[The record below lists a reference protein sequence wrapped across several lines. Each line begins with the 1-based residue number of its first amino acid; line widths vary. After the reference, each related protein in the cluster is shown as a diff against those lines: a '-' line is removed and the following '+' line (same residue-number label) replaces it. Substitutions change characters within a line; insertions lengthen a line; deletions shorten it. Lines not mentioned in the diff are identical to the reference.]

1 MPPPFFDLSGAFH
14 AQRNH
19 LIDLKSRDLDS
30 SDMTS
35 KLNAISSNLD
45 ILYNDFNNANGSTS
59 TVITNQTD
67 VKEIVDTELNRLQ
80 QKKTN
85 VDTALE
91 GQKRMV
97 QLNESYRQRYLYYT
111 RVVVII
117 VIFLIIYI
125 IINVASKYLTTIPE
139 TLFDVIYFILG
150 VLLLFILYFFY
161 LDYSNRD
168 NMDFN
173 KLKYGPPNIPPSAN
187 QIQEQQKNALRS
199 GDLLGSINITGCV
212 GDKCCSEGTKWD
224 SGNSLCKRDG
234 FTIMNNSGGA
244 SSNYATE
251 ISEYTFI
258 K

>member
-1 MPPPFFDLSGAFH
+1 MTTPFFDLSGAFH

-19 LIDLKSRDLDS
+19 LKDLKDRGLSNT
-30 SDMTS
+30 DMTS
-35 KLNAISSNLD
+35 KLNAISNNLE
-45 ILYNDFNNANGSTS
+45 ILYTDFKNANETTS
-59 TVITNQTD
+59 KVITNQTD

-150 VLLLFILYFFY
+150 VLLVFILYFLY
-161 LDYSNRD
+161 LNYSNRD

-224 SGNSLCKRDG
+224 SGKSLCIRDG
-234 FTIMNNSGGA
+234 FTSMNNAGSA
-244 SSNYATE
+244 SSNSASE
-251 ISEYTFI
+251 ITEYTFI

>member
-1 MPPPFFDLSGAFH
+1 MTTPFFDLSGAFH

-19 LIDLKSRDLDS
+19 LIDLKNRGLSDNDNVKTQLD
-30 SDMTS
+30 
-35 KLNAISSNLD
+35 AISNNLNTF
-45 ILYNDFNNANGSTS
+45 YNDFKDANGTTS
-59 TVITNQTD
+59 KVITNQTD

-150 VLLLFILYFFY
+150 VLLVFILYFLY

-187 QIQEQQKNALRS
+187 QIQEQQKNALRT

-212 GDKCCSEGTKWD
+212 GDKCCSQGTKWD
-224 SGNSLCKRDG
+224 SGNSLCIRDG
-234 FTIMNNSGGA
+234 FTIMNNTGDA
-244 SSNYATE
+244 SSNSASE
-251 ISEYTFI
+251 ITEYTFI
-258 K
+258 